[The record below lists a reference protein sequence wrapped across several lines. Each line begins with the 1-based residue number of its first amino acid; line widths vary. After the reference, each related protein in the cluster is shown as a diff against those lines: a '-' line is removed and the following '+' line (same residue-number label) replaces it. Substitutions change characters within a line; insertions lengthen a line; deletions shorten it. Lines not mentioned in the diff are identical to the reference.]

1 VEAFADLSTTVE
13 TIDTTQLA
21 NSFEVLSQTFKD
33 TPEEVRT
40 SLEGLARLSDTISSR
55 DQQLGQLL
63 TATRKVSQVLADRNG
78 EFTQLIVDSNTLL
91 TEVQR
96 RRELID
102 SILTSTQELSKQ
114 LSGLVADNRASLTP
128 ALQQLS
134 TVTDI
139 LSRNRAALAQTVNNL
154 APFVR
159 VFANTLGN
167 GRWFDSFVENLLPQS
182 WAACSAAA
190 PPRHRCPWAARG
202 QLMSG
207 SLQRGVAVAATV
219 ILLAALGWTILR
231 PAGQYRVTAW
241 FGQTV
246 GLYPGSDVRVLGI
259 PIGTITDVVPQGD
272 RVRVDMLVDDAYD
285 IPAAANAIVL
295 APSLVS
301 DRYVQFSPVYDG
313 GTKMK
318 DGDTVPLERTATPV
332 ELDQVYGALDDLS
345 AALGPNGANK
355 NGALSD
361 LVDVGAANLDGNGE
375 ALNRTLTGFS
385 KAVET
390 LSDHRDD
397 LFASLDNLQTFT
409 SALASIDAQVGEF
422 NTNMAAVA
430 DQLAQERDDLAA
442 AVRLLNTALSDVAG
456 FVQDNTTLLTTNVN
470 RLADVTLA
478 LVQQRQALAEVLDVA
493 PAALGNLSHAYNPD
507 YGTLDTRDN
516 SVGSTSPEVI
526 VCQILAAVGRVTITN
541 LPVQPPA
548 PALPVPLPT
557 TPEGICA
564 RLLSGDANATT
575 SRTTST
581 ATACPT
587 SRSC

>member
-1 VEAFADLSTTVE
+1 
-13 TIDTTQLA
+13 
-21 NSFEVLSQTFKD
+21 
-33 TPEEVRT
+33 
-40 SLEGLARLSDTISSR
+40 
-55 DQQLGQLL
+55 
-63 TATRKVSQVLADRNG
+63 
-78 EFTQLIVDSNTLL
+78 
-91 TEVQR
+91 
-96 RRELID
+96 
-102 SILTSTQELSKQ
+102 
-114 LSGLVADNRASLTP
+114 
-128 ALQQLS
+128 
-134 TVTDI
+134 
-139 LSRNRAALAQTVNNL
+139 
-154 APFVR
+154 
-159 VFANTLGN
+159 
-167 GRWFDSFVENLLPQS
+167 
-182 WAACSAAA
+182 
-190 PPRHRCPWAARG
+190 
-202 QLMSG
+202 MSG

-231 PAGQYRVTAW
+231 PVGQYRVTAW

-355 NGALSD
+355 DGALSD
-361 LVDVGAANLDGNGE
+361 LVDVGAANLDGNGA

-385 KAVET
+385 QAVET

-409 SALASIDAQVGEF
+409 SALATIDAQVGQF

-526 VCQILAAVGRVTITN
+526 VCQVLAAVGRVTITN
-541 LPVQPPA
+541 LPVQLPA

-564 RLLSGDANATT
+564 RLLSGDANADNLPDDLNGNGVPDLQELLTLLGGGGAAGGT
-575 SRTTST
+575 GGRQVAGLPAVPGSQG
-581 ATACPT
+581 
-587 SRSC
+587 